1 MVIVFFSPR
10 KSGKCKRDIRFG
22 KKNGRPFII
31 LGKDA
36 ESVMGFEA
44 IRKKHRVFERLHSI
58 IFLLDGR
65 NVPSKALGYS
75 NAQIKQLFA
84 KQAK

>member
-1 MVIVFFSPR
+1 
-10 KSGKCKRDIRFG
+10 
-22 KKNGRPFII
+22 
-31 LGKDA
+31 
-36 ESVMGFEA
+36 MGFEA